1 MRTILLLILL
11 AAPTASAQL
20 TVDESPIVATA
31 ADADSAF
38 AQGVRAYRQGRFE
51 EARRAFSTVRS
62 AGYTSAELDYNLA
75 ETLVRM
81 DSLGAAVASYLRAR
95 PAADDS
101 LREAVDH
108 NLRLVRAR
116 AGVERDAPFVAL
128 PRARW
133 IDVVQTVGPTPFF
146 WAGFVLLVLTCA
158 LLGRRY
164 WTGRRSASTRRLLS
178 IIVPLSALLLVIAIA
193 ASMQLGVPTRAVLVE
208 RVSDAPAASVVH
220 VQRAVASDSLS
231 IRIPTGDVVTAP
243 TAAVRLL

>member
-1 MRTILLLILL
+1 MRFLLLLLLL

-20 TVDESPIVATA
+20 GVDESLVIATD

-38 AQGVRAYRQGRFE
+38 VQGVRAYRQGRFE

-62 AGYTSAELDYNLA
+62 AGYASPELDYNLA

-95 PAADDS
+95 PASSDS

-133 IDVVQTVGPTPFF
+133 IDLVQTVGPAPFF
-146 WAGFVLLVLTCA
+146 WAGFVLLMIACV

-178 IIVPLSALLLVIAIA
+178 IFVPLSALLLVIATA

-208 RVSDAPAASVVH
+208 SIGDAPAASVVH
-220 VQRAVASDSLS
+220 VRQSIGADSLS
-231 IRIPTGDVVTAP
+231 IRIPTGDVITAP